1 MQVFKLCL
9 KILKKN
15 IPSLSIYIVVF
26 LGVAILMASFS
37 TGEQHNNLFSQ
48 SKTNLAFICEEDTPL
63 IQGLKEELT
72 KSANFIEL
80 PDETEALQD
89 ALYFRTVSYILR
101 IPAGFSRSFMNGED
115 VQLEKTVVPN
125 SFSNIYLDLS
135 IDQYFNSAR
144 LYVEQMDN
152 LSQESL
158 VHHLKSDLSA
168 DTAVELKTNGD
179 EPANHLFTHY
189 FFNYLSY
196 SLMAILIL
204 GMSALMLVFHD
215 QDLQRRNNCSPLSAA
230 SFNRQFVL
238 AVLVFTG
245 LVWLIMVTLC
255 LLFNLNNILNINTIY
270 FVINSL
276 VFAICAAS
284 ISYLIG
290 HLVNNANTIPA
301 ISNVVTMGLCFISG
315 VFVPIELL
323 GSTVQKIA
331 TFTPTYWFVA
341 ANNRIATITQFN
353 YTNLQPVFT
362 SMLIQ
367 LGFALAFFAIA
378 LVLGKKRRLG

>member
-1 MQVFKLCL
+1 M
-9 KILKKN
+9 KIHL
-15 IPSLSIYIVVF
+15 SLIHIF
-26 LGVAILMASFS
+26 
-37 TGEQHNNLFSQ
+37 
-48 SKTNLAFICEEDTPL
+48 
-63 IQGLKEELT
+63 
-72 KSANFIEL
+72 
-80 PDETEALQD
+80 
-89 ALYFRTVSYILR
+89 
-101 IPAGFSRSFMNGED
+101 
-115 VQLEKTVVPN
+115 
-125 SFSNIYLDLS
+125 
-135 IDQYFNSAR
+135 
-144 LYVEQMDN
+144 
-152 LSQESL
+152 
-158 VHHLKSDLSA
+158 
-168 DTAVELKTNGD
+168 
-179 EPANHLFTHY
+179 
-189 FFNYLSY
+189 SY

-204 GMSALMLVFHD
+204 GMSALVLVFND

-362 SMLIQ
+362 LSLIH
-367 LGFALAFFAIA
+367 I
-378 LVLGKKRRLG
+378 